1 MNEFLKNKYYDEG
14 SMVSLLLWGNSV
26 IEVEVTEQNAWRA
39 DMEEGQGQTKERKGK
54 EKIQG

>member
-26 IEVEVTEQNAWRA
+26 IEVKVTEQNAWRA